1 MVSAWYSVGTNLAIV
16 SISSGAR
23 VHLLPT
29 QVERGNKME
38 KRLPY
43 RIPRLLQPVT
53 DTEAAIEMNYRH
65 QHHRQ
70 PIVFICLFYS
80 DSETMAS

>member
-23 VHLLPT
+23 VHLPPT

-53 DTEAAIEMNYRH
+53 DTEAAEMMCY
-65 QHHRQ
+65 
-70 PIVFICLFYS
+70 
-80 DSETMAS
+80 

>member
-1 MVSAWYSVGTNLAIV
+1 M

-29 QVERGNKME
+29 QVKGGNK

-53 DTEAAIEMNYRH
+53 DTEAAEMMCY
-65 QHHRQ
+65 
-70 PIVFICLFYS
+70 
-80 DSETMAS
+80 

>member
-29 QVERGNKME
+29 QVERGNKKE
-38 KRLPY
+38 KRLQC

-53 DTEAAIEMNYRH
+53 DTEAAQR
-65 QHHRQ
+65 R
-70 PIVFICLFYS
+70 
-80 DSETMAS
+80 

>member
-29 QVERGNKME
+29 QVEVERGNKME

-53 DTEAAIEMNYRH
+53 DTEAAQR
-65 QHHRQ
+65 R
-70 PIVFICLFYS
+70 
-80 DSETMAS
+80 

>member
-38 KRLPY
+38 KRLHY
-43 RIPRLLQPVT
+43 RIPQLLQPVKQ
-53 DTEAAIEMNYRH
+53 AQARSLRVQARIA
-65 QHHRQ
+65 
-70 PIVFICLFYS
+70 C
-80 DSETMAS
+80 

>member
-23 VHLLPT
+23 VHLPPT

-43 RIPRLLQPVT
+43 RIPRLLQLQPVT
-53 DTEAAIEMNYRH
+53 DTEAAQR
-65 QHHRQ
+65 R
-70 PIVFICLFYS
+70 
-80 DSETMAS
+80 